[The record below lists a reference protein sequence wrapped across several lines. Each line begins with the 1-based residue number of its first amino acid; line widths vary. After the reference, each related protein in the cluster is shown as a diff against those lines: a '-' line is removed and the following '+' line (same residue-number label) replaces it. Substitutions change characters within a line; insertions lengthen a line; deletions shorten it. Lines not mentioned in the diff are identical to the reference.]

1 MHALMMRV
9 LILPAKTPRKLAAAQ
24 EILTAMMM
32 IDAQRMCARKATAVR
47 APQQQPPRA
56 TAPRRPA
63 VTAAHAPALALNA
76 GNISMRRVTMAA
88 ARRTTA
94 LLTASASPNAH
105 LWMGKSARAAH
116 GLNKIKAI
124 NNVNIKMERRI
135 DQRVR
140 KGSIK
145 AGTN

>member
-9 LILPAKTPRKLAAAQ
+9 LILPAKTPRRLAAAQ
-24 EILTAMMM
+24 KMLTAMMM
-32 IDAQRMCARKATAVR
+32 IYAQRMCAMKATAVR

-56 TAPRRPA
+56 TAPRSPA

-76 GNISMRRVTMAA
+76 GKISMLRATMVV